1 MPKNKIGNRIFLLD
15 DLIFSN
21 KYMKSIKEIINI
33 LDLGF
38 NFVPCQHLNISNVF
52 YNTIKD
58 FDKALLKLN
67 TSLFFYKVII
77 IYDGIPKD

>member
-1 MPKNKIGNRIFLLD
+1 VRSFCYEPYYPHISTSLGVIGNRIFLLD

-38 NFVPCQHLNISNVF
+38 NFVPCQHLNILNVF

-58 FDKALLKLN
+58 
-67 TSLFFYKVII
+67 SII
-77 IYDGIPKD
+77 E